1 MPRSELVVT
10 VACLALT
17 AAATGKGPHARSA
30 LLRLRAGQFDG
41 QQSPYGQ
48 PPPHGQQPY
57 PQQGYGQPP
66 PQQGYGQPPPQQGY
80 GQPPPQQGYGQ
91 PPPQQGYGQP
101 PPQQGPPG
109 YPQGAPPPGAAQ
121 QPPMG
126 YGGRSAAD
134 LSDIVRIR
142 VQQGPQGGV
151 AMDGGALP
159 RLSEAQAAVLHEP
172 PAEGASAL
180 QTSFRTV
187 AHTAELQDKLGLPL
201 GIILQPLA
209 CKPTL
214 IRAPPGA
221 GPDHRLVTR
230 CRQCRG
236 YLNPGCEIHEMAGK
250 WTCNLCGPHRPEPRP
265 RPSWQPTRTPHPH
278 APLTRT
284 HPSPSTSLSLSR
296 RRSLA
301 PTRNPS
307 PQSSPAPYRPLS
319 PHATL
324 PPALVTST
332 RCGEQNDL
340 PPPPMAPPPQQQQRG
355 GMFGGM
361 WGGAPPPQQ
370 MQSPAQR
377 PELAA
382 AEVEYVLSGQEVRSA
397 ARRAPTP

>member
-159 RLSEAQAAVLHEP
+159 RLSEAQAAALHEP

-250 WTCNLCGPHRPEPRP
+250 WTCNLCGPHRPELPPLARAGSRLVP
-265 RPSWQPTRTPHPH
+265 LTLTHPSPARTPHPQPH
-278 APLTRT
+278 SRSRAVA
-284 HPSPSTSLSLSR
+284 PSPPLATPALSR
-296 RRSLA
+296 HPHRTVHSRHTPRSH
-301 PTRNPS
+301 P
-307 PQSSPAPYRPLS
+307 
-319 PHATL
+319 
-324 PPALVTST
+324 
-332 RCGEQNDL
+332 
-340 PPPPMAPPPQQQQRG
+340 
-355 GMFGGM
+355 
-361 WGGAPPPQQ
+361 
-370 MQSPAQR
+370 
-377 PELAA
+377 
-382 AEVEYVLSGQEVRSA
+382 RS
-397 ARRAPTP
+397 

>member
-57 PQQGYGQPP
+57 PQQGYS
-66 PQQGYGQPPPQQGY
+66 
-80 GQPPPQQGYGQ
+80 QPPPQQGYGQ

-159 RLSEAQAAVLHEP
+159 RLSEAQAAALHEP

-221 GPDHRLVTR
+221 SPDHRLVTR

-278 APLTRT
+278 APLTLNLTLALAPSLPRPHSQPQPSVVTRT
-284 HPSPSTSLSLSR
+284 VPFTLATRH
-296 RRSLA
+296 A
-301 PTRNPS
+301 PTRARDVHQVRRPER
-307 PQSSPAPYRPLS
+307 SPATS
-319 PHATL
+319 HGAAT
-324 PPALVTST
+324 T
-332 RCGEQNDL
+332 
-340 PPPPMAPPPQQQQRG
+340 
-355 GMFGGM
+355 
-361 WGGAPPPQQ
+361 
-370 MQSPAQR
+370 
-377 PELAA
+377 AA
-382 AEVEYVLSGQEVRSA
+382 ARWHVRRHVG
-397 ARRAPTP
+397 RRAAAAADAVARAAA